1 MWAQSGMNYNSSHRG
16 CAFAWNPAEDSDR
29 ILWPRSVSSSP
40 ASLDGRS
47 HRGCALA
54 WRSRRGFKSY
64 PLVSFCIF
72 FTGKPRRLVSPRL
85 RLCLEIPQRIQIVSS
100 GLVLYPLHRRTWSVG
115 LTAVAHLLVDPAE
128 DSNRILWPRSISSS
142 PPSPIGWFR
151 RGCAFACRSRR
162 GFKSYPLASFCVLFH
177 RRAPSVGL
185 SALAPLSGDPAED
198 SNRILWPR
206 SMSSSPPSQVGWSH
220 PGAPRSTQKRAGA
233 LRSAQER
240 PGAPR
245 TARRASAPSGRNERA
260 TRGPP
265 KI

>member
-128 DSNRILWPRSISSS
+128 DSNRILWPRSVSSS
-142 PPSPIGWFR
+142 TAEPHRLVSPRLHLCLEIPQRIQIVSSGLVL
-151 RGCAFACRSRR
+151 C
-162 GFKSYPLASFCVLFH
+162 PLH
-177 RRAPSVGL
+177 RRAKSVGL
-185 SALAPLSGDPAED
+185 
-198 SNRILWPR
+198 
-206 SMSSSPPSQVGWSH
+206 
-220 PGAPRSTQKRAGA
+220 T
-233 LRSAQER
+233 QER

-245 TARRASAPSGRNERA
+245 SAPERSGAPKNAQERPEQPDERARRAGATSERPEGFQKYELQC
-260 TRGPP
+260 GPQMNLNYNVVP
-265 KI
+265 K